1 MRFADS
7 LCGGVDTILE
17 HRAVLDRHNA
27 VWIAK
32 MGKPLAGQ
40 KITEL
45 REQIRGGTA
54 TYVFLVQ
61 RVGGGYQWTRCR
73 LVDIA
78 KSLPHDERK
87 LVPAYYHDNNVV
99 GQAATWFKLTGIQ
112 KAHTRDVVKLRVLS
126 SGRPIAETLK
136 SSMAAMFVV
145 TSSHLPPPS
154 VDRMPRF
161 KDKPSLENA
170 VLDAFEDDEE

>member
-7 LCGGVDTILE
+7 LCGGVDTISE
-17 HRAVLDRHNA
+17 HRRVLDRSKA

-32 MGKPLAGQ
+32 LGKPLGGQ

-61 RVGGGYQWTRCR
+61 RLCRSYQWTRCR
-73 LVDIA
+73 LADIA
-78 KSLPHDERK
+78 KSLPRDERT
-87 LVPAYYHDNNVV
+87 LVPAYYYDNNVL
-99 GQAATWFKLTGIQ
+99 GQAATWFKLTDIQ
-112 KAHTRDVVKLRVLS
+112 KAQSRHVGKLRVLS
-126 SGRPIAETLK
+126 SGRPIAETLQ

-145 TSSHLPPPS
+145 TSSQLPPPS
-154 VDRMPRF
+154 VERMPRF
-161 KDKPSLENA
+161 TDRPSLEEA
-170 VLDAFEDDEE
+170 VLDAFEEEEE